1 MIPHNTILVSFDTVN
16 MYPSIDNGR
25 GIATVR
31 NTLKTRANK
40 TPLTDCIIEGLEI
53 CLKCNNSRF
62 SSKNLL
68 QLNGTATYTTPNSC
82 SNADFAVFNIDK
94 TVLQAKRNTYQD
106 MRYFG

>member
-40 TPLTDCIIEGLEI
+40 TPLSDCIIEGLEI

-68 QLNGTATYTTPNSC
+68 QLNRTATYTPNSC

-94 TVLQAKRNTYQD
+94 NVLQTKRNTYQE

>member
-40 TPLTDCIIEGLEI
+40 TPLTDCIIEGLE
-53 CLKCNNSRF
+53 LF
-62 SSKNLL
+62 EM
-68 QLNGTATYTTPNSC
+68 Q
-82 SNADFAVFNIDK
+82 
-94 TVLQAKRNTYQD
+94 
-106 MRYFG
+106 